1 MWIDAAIQ
9 IFYSTGAGFGVHL
22 AYASYNKFHNN
33 CYRDVMVSKL
43 FRSFSSRSQFR
54 SRPPS
59 TASPASSRAL
69 SSSPTSATWQR
80 LRTRQ
85 STQWQ
90 IKVIAQPQEPFVK
103 SLESCSR
110 RNQEEIKIFM
120 QALAWCLRC
129 THRLWQP
136 CQAVSF
142 GESRLD
148 VSQGSHGNDNHDI
161 PGTGVNHDH
170 YC

>member
-1 MWIDAAIQ
+1 MTPRFTADTLQPFRLHQLPISQVWIDAAIQ

-33 CYRDVMVSKL
+33 CFRDVMVSKL
-43 FRSFSSRSQFR
+43 FRSLSSRSQFR

-103 SLESCSR
+103 VVAG
-110 RNQEEIKIFM
+110 EIKRKSKYSCRP
-120 QALAWCLRC
+120 W
-129 THRLWQP
+129 
-136 CQAVSF
+136 
-142 GESRLD
+142 
-148 VSQGSHGNDNHDI
+148 
-161 PGTGVNHDH
+161 PGV
-170 YC
+170 

>member
-1 MWIDAAIQ
+1 MTPRFTADTLKPFRLHQLPISQVWIDAAIQ

-103 SLESCSR
+103 VVSG
-110 RNQEEIKIFM
+110 EIKRKSKYSCRP
-120 QALAWCLRC
+120 W
-129 THRLWQP
+129 
-136 CQAVSF
+136 
-142 GESRLD
+142 
-148 VSQGSHGNDNHDI
+148 
-161 PGTGVNHDH
+161 PGV
-170 YC
+170 